1 MTRLPRSAGG
11 RAAFG
16 LGALALAVLAA
27 LGPADAQPTPRVPV
41 VGFVGQP
48 TDPSEARFQ
57 DGFIRGLHEL
67 GHVPGQTIQLD
78 VRSYT
83 SRDQVQ
89 GVLEELVRR
98 KVDVI
103 FVGQPFLA
111 VAARRVTREIP
122 IVCGSCGDPIE
133 NGLTVSLASPAGN
146 VTGLASLSAELIGKR
161 LELMK
166 ELFPG
171 ISRHAVFVFP
181 GNPGI
186 RVTSKALDAAGR
198 NLGLEIQ
205 RIEIRGPGD
214 FEGAFRSAARGGAG
228 TVVLQD
234 DPLLRPAAT
243 RIAELAL
250 KHRLP
255 VSTGVLEVVEA
266 GALMSYGPDRV
277 DLYRR
282 AAGFVDRILKGARP
296 GDLPWEQATKLS
308 LVLNLRTARALGVV
322 VPQPFVLRADRI
334 IE

>member
-1 MTRLPRSAGG
+1 MTRLERSAA
-11 RAAFG
+11 RLAALG
-16 LGALALAVLAA
+16 LVALALALPAA
-27 LGPADAQPTPRVPV
+27 PLPGGAQPARPVPT
-41 VGFVGQP
+41 VGFVGLP

-57 DGFIRGLHEL
+57 DGFVRGLREL
-67 GHVPGQTIQLD
+67 GYVPGQTIRLD
-78 VRSYT
+78 VRSYRT
-83 SRDQVQ
+83 RDQVPA
-89 GVLEELVRR
+89 VLQELVRQ

-111 VAARRVTREIP
+111 IAAKEVTRDIP
-122 IVCGSCGDPIE
+122 IVCGSCGDPTE
-133 NGLTVSLASPAGN
+133 NGLTPSLASPTGN
-146 VTGLASLSAELIGKR
+146 VTGLATLSAELIGKR

-171 ISRHAVFVFP
+171 VARHAVFVFP

-186 RVTSKALDAAGR
+186 GATAAALDGAGR
-198 NLGLEIQ
+198 MLGLELQ
-205 RIEIRGPGD
+205 RLEIRGTRD
-214 FEGAFRSAARGGAG
+214 FESAFRTAVRGGAG

-234 DPLLRPAAT
+234 DPLLRAAAP

-250 KHRLP
+250 KNRMP
-255 VSTGVLEVVEA
+255 VSTGLLEVVEA

-296 GDLPWEQATKLS
+296 RELPWEQATKLS
-308 LVLNLRTARALGVV
+308 LVLNLKTARALGVTL
-322 VPQPFVLRADRI
+322 PQPIVLRADRV

>member
-1 MTRLPRSAGG
+1 
-11 RAAFG
+11 
-16 LGALALAVLAA
+16 
-27 LGPADAQPTPRVPV
+27 
-41 VGFVGQP
+41 
-48 TDPSEARFQ
+48 
-57 DGFIRGLHEL
+57 
-67 GHVPGQTIQLD
+67 
-78 VRSYT
+78 
-83 SRDQVQ
+83 
-89 GVLEELVRR
+89 VLEELVRR

-122 IVCGSCGDPIE
+122 IVCGSCGDPVE